1 MGDMVKNMKRGN
13 LVILV
18 GIDGSGKSTLLANLE
33 NKGYFTSHWRKLKG
47 LPLQTPLNFE
57 NPGEDVQTL
66 TGQKRLRFIW
76 RYISAE
82 WKYLIKPNLIAGR
95 NVISDG
101 FFLRFFAKEKIYRKI
116 PIEELEKRS
125 PLTGSEFVVMIDLPP
140 AIAYERK
147 RGLKISPYEYFR
159 APSDF
164 IKFQSLQRKEILSY
178 IKIKRFPYVVIDGT
192 KPPSQLTNEVLKLL
206 EKRKIFP

>member
-57 NPGEDVQTL
+57 NPGEVVQAL
-66 TGQKRLRFIW
+66 KGQKRLRFIW
-76 RYISAE
+76 GYISAE
-82 WKYLIKPNLIAGR
+82 WKYIIKPNLIKGK

-101 FFLRFFAKEKIYRKI
+101 FFLRFLVKEKIYRKI
-116 PIEELEKRS
+116 PIRELEKRS
-125 PLTGSEFVVMIDLPP
+125 PLTGSEFVIMIDLSPE
-140 AIAYERK
+140 IAYERE
-147 RGLKISPYEYFR
+147 RDLKISPYEYFE

-164 IKFQSLQRKEILSY
+164 IKFQSLQRKEILGY
-178 IKIKRFPYVVIDGT
+178 IKLKKFPYAVIDGM
-192 KPPSQLTNEVLKLL
+192 KPPSQLTNEV
-206 EKRKIFP
+206 